1 MILSDNARTFT
12 ATKKWLT
19 KLLQNHELNDYLV
32 NQRIEWRFNLARAPW
47 WGSFFERS
55 VAVMKRFLSKAIE
68 RGFLTYSELEE
79 VLLDVECAMSNR
91 PLCYQGE
98 DFKNEV
104 TTRNILLRGRPAR
117 LLEEDLQKLNEEVN
131 VTKRQMYLKRCKEQ
145 LRKRW
150 MQEYLL
156 L

>member
-1 MILSDNARTFT
+1 MIISDNATTFT
-12 ATKKWLT
+12 ATKKRIKT
-19 KLLQNHELNDYLV
+19 LLQNHKLNDYLV
-32 NQRIEWRFNLARAPW
+32 NQRTEWQFNLARAPW
-47 WGSFFERS
+47 WGGFFERLM
-55 VAVMKRFLSKAIE
+55 AIMKGLLSKAIG

-79 VLLDVECAMSNR
+79 VLLDAECAMNNR
-91 PLCYQGE
+91 SLCHQSE
-98 DFKNEV
+98 DFENNV
-104 TTRNILLRGRPAR
+104 ITPTILLRGRPAR